1 MMAPRHLSA
10 GILLL
15 HPAGRLL
22 LAHAT
27 GARHWDIPKGLV
39 DAGETPRDAAL
50 REAGEECGLSFAAD
64 DLHELGR
71 FAYRPD
77 KDLHLFATLGTDVD
91 PTCCR
96 CTSTFTDRFGRVVP
110 EADAFEWTPFERI
123 PERCAKNMAAL
134 LTQRLSLPDLLSG
147 LLAKLPRA

>member
-1 MMAPRHLSA
+1 MAAKLLSA
-10 GILLL
+10 GILVL
-15 HPAGRLL
+15 HPEGRLL

-39 DAGETPRDAAL
+39 DAGETPRDAAV
-50 REAGEECGLSFAAD
+50 REASEECGLSFAAEA
-64 DLHELGR
+64 LHELGR
-71 FAYRPD
+71 FAYRPE
-77 KDLHLFATLGTDVD
+77 KDLHLFMTLGADVD

-123 PERCAKNMAAL
+123 ADRCAKNMTAL
-134 LTQRLSLPDLLSG
+134 LTQRLSMPDLLSD
-147 LLAKLPRA
+147 LFTKSPRA